1 MADREDDQ
9 PPMMQDWY
17 THYYQV
23 VLASRANALYCER
36 LSGRNLCQHDFTE
49 MADLD
54 RLIQVT
60 GMNERHHALD
70 LGCGNGFITEY
81 LSDQSG
87 ARFTGLDLVP
97 EAIRQAQE
105 RTRAKRDR
113 LRFQVGDMAR
123 LDFPPASFDI
133 LVAVDSL
140 YFTELGQTVG
150 AMKGVL
156 APGGQMAL
164 FYAHGWVPWEPLDTF
179 PRDSTLP
186 DRTPL
191 ALALQAHGLAY
202 QTWDYTS
209 ADYAHAQ
216 RKQRIAEELR
226 DAFAAEG
233 NLFLYENH
241 HGEAV
246 GVQRAIE
253 AGAHA
258 RYLYHVTNLSNS

>member
-1 MADREDDQ
+1 MAELD
-9 PPMMQDWY
+9 PPPTMHDWY
-17 THYYQV
+17 TRYYQA
-23 VLASRANALYCER
+23 VLDSRANALYCER
-36 LSGRNLCQHDFTE
+36 LAGRNLCQHDFTE
-49 MADLD
+49 LADLD
-54 RLIQVT
+54 RLVQVT
-60 GMNERHHALD
+60 GLRPGQHALD

-81 LSDQSG
+81 LADQSG
-87 ARFTGLDLVP
+87 ACFTGLDLAP
-97 EAIRQAQE
+97 EAIRQALA
-105 RTRAKRDR
+105 RTAAKRDR

-123 LDFPPASFDI
+123 LDFPPAAFDI

-140 YFTELGQTVG
+140 YFTELVQTVG
-150 AMKGVL
+150 EMKRVL

-164 FYAHGWVPWEPLDTF
+164 FYAHGWVPWEPLDAF
-179 PRDSTLP
+179 PRDSIRP

-202 QTWDYTS
+202 QAWDYTQ

-216 RKQRIAEELR
+216 RKQRIAEDLR
-226 DAFAAEG
+226 DAFEAEG

-241 HGEAV
+241 HGEAL

-258 RYLYHVTNLSNS
+258 RYLYHVTKLSNS

>member
-1 MADREDDQ
+1 ML
-9 PPMMQDWY
+9 DWY
-17 THYYQV
+17 TRYYQV
-23 VLASRANALYCER
+23 VLDSRANALYCER
-36 LSGRNLCQHDFTE
+36 LAGRNLYQHDFTE

-54 RLIQVT
+54 RLIEVT
-60 GMNERHHALD
+60 GMSEGQRVLD

-87 ARFTGLDLVP
+87 ACCTGLDFIP
-97 EAIRQAQE
+97 EAIRQAEE

-113 LRFQVGDMAR
+113 LRFQEGDMAR

-133 LVAVDSL
+133 LIAVDTL
-140 YFTELGQTVG
+140 YFTELIQTIG
-150 AMKGVL
+150 EMKRVL

-164 FYAHGWVPWEPLDTF
+164 FYAHGWVPWESLDAF

-202 QTWDYTS
+202 RTWDYTQ

-216 RKQRIAEELR
+216 RKQRIAEDLR
-226 DAFAAEG
+226 DAFEAEG

-241 HGEAV
+241 QGEAV

-253 AGAHA
+253 ANAHT
-258 RYLYHVTNLSNS
+258 RYLYHVTTLSNS